1 MNDANEAQSALY
13 AALASA
19 IGETEG
25 VAKHGSGQGYMYAK
39 AEAVMREADRVL
51 TKHGISVAPI
61 GATLTVAGVAESPKG
76 ARTIFTLTCQFLVAH
91 RAGGSFI
98 GEMTIA
104 VGTNL
109 NATPPQ
115 ATSSAYTCCERD
127 FYRALLRMPRSDKD
141 DVEHESHRRVEREER
156 EPEPARPTV
165 APPAARKATRVLA
178 GIGAVKSVAEWDK
191 VREGWDANVLAHRT
205 PDDDLG
211 YTAAE
216 CEAVKAALAAAAARV
231 GA

>member
-156 EPEPARPTV
+156 EPEPAHRRP
-165 APPAARKATRVLA
+165 ARRSQ
-178 GIGAVKSVAEWDK
+178 G
-191 VREGWDANVLAHRT
+191 DARPRRDRRGEVGR
-205 PDDDLG
+205 
-211 YTAAE
+211 
-216 CEAVKAALAAAAARV
+216 RV
-231 GA
+231 GQGPRGLGRERPRAPDAG